1 MTVTTTLPVLAP
13 LGTVTVMLESLQLEA
28 VAAMPLK
35 VTVLLPCAAPKPLPE
50 IVIAAPT
57 GAEVGDR
64 PEIAGPEV
72 GTRDTDALASCV
84 GSATA
89 VAVTVTVCA
98 DAIPVGAL

>member
-1 MTVTTTLPVLAP
+1 VTTTLPVLAP

-35 VTVLLPCAAPKPLPE
+35 VTALLPCVAPKPLPE

-57 GAEVGDR
+57 EAEAGDR
-64 PEIAGPEV
+64 PEILGPEV
-72 GTRDTDALASCV
+72 GTRDTDALADCV

-89 VAVTVTVCA
+89 VAVTVIVCA
-98 DAIPVGAL
+98 ELITAGAV